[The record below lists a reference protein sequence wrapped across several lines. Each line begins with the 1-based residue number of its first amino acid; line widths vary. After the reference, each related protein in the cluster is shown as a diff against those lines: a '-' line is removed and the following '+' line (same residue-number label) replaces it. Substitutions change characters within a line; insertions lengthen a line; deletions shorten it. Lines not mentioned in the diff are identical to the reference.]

1 MLKGKQIAVIGLV
14 ALLMG
19 LLFSLDI
26 KGLVKEE
33 GQHAGE
39 AAQEASQ
46 VQTLSLESISEAGK
60 QTLSGDLAQQIS
72 DLENKLKLASGS
84 EKIDLQKQLA
94 QKWDDVNLPAPA
106 ALYYEEVAQTTKSY
120 ADWLK
125 TGNLFT
131 TAYQNTQDSIA
142 QPALVQKAIGA
153 YQKALEQ
160 QPESLDAKTGLGVA
174 YVSGTPNP
182 MQGIQLLR
190 EVVAKDP
197 ENVSAN
203 MNLGLFS
210 MKSGQFDKAVNRF
223 KTVLAKESKPETWL
237 YLAMAYES
245 LGDKENAITAYTKG
259 KELAADPSVD
269 KLVDKKLEEL
279 RIK

>member
-14 ALLMG
+14 TLLMG

-39 AAQEASQ
+39 AAEGASQ
-46 VQTLSLESISEAGK
+46 FQTLSIESLSEAAK
-60 QTLSGDLAQQIS
+60 QTLSSDLTAQIS
-72 DLENKLKLASGS
+72 DLENKLKVASGS
-84 EKIDLQKQLA
+84 EKLELQKQLS

-106 ALYYEEVAQTTKSY
+106 ALYYEEVAKSTKSY
-120 ADWLK
+120 DDWIK

-153 YQKALEQ
+153 YQKAIDQ

-197 ENVSAN
+197 ENISAN

-210 MKSGQFDKAVNRF
+210 MKSGQFDKAVSRF
-223 KTVLAKESKPETWL
+223 KTVLTKESKPETWL

-269 KLVDKKLEEL
+269 KLVDKKLQEL